1 MARIIWSTAC
11 FGRVRLGRS
20 VRERERGVMEMVER
34 HDNDVKILTT
44 AGILISEVHKT
55 LFVAYTEMA
64 ALTQTN
70 PRI

>member
-1 MARIIWSTAC
+1 
-11 FGRVRLGRS
+11 
-20 VRERERGVMEMVER
+20 MEMVER